1 MKSRVMIWCAVAL
14 VAIAAI
20 IAFQKLNQSD
30 VANDGRV
37 TFKTKSG
44 DLIQSFLSE
53 LTKFGSSLTVT
64 NASPVLRAE
73 WKYAEDSKGFQVF
86 VPQSTKDELVCCFTQ
101 VLGEPL
107 RRDQYPHL
115 VYKEDRFGVGIV
127 ADLQSDPIHIICL
140 RKGSIP

>member
-1 MKSRVMIWCAVAL
+1 MIWWAVAL

-20 IAFQKLNQSD
+20 IAFQKLHQAD

-44 DLIQSFLSE
+44 DLMQFLLSE

-64 NASPVLRAE
+64 NTSPVLRAE

-86 VPQSTKDELVCCFTQ
+86 VPQSKKDELVRCFTQ
-101 VLGEPL
+101 VLGEPI

-115 VYKEDRFGVGIV
+115 VYREDRFGVGIV